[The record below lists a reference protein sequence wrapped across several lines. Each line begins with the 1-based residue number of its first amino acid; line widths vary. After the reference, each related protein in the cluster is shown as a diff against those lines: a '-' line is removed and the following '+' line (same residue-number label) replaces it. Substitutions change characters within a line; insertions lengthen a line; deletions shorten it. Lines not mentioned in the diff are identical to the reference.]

1 MCVVFLF
8 FLYSSS
14 SLAPFVFSFRP
25 PLAIFC
31 FFDVLV
37 CLCRYIACFYVFL
50 LWIFLINS
58 WLWSFSSSFLV
69 LLSVDSPQHFFLYSL
84 LCGQRV
90 SNAIPLYLMSFF
102 PMRDKSFILARIWIR
117 NPSFS
122 LIVWFWVY
130 GNKAHIVVLNK

>member
-1 MCVVFLF
+1 MCSIPLLSLFKFIPRSFRLFIPSSVGHFLLLWRSGVLVQVYSVFLC
-8 FLYSSS
+8 FLT
-14 SLAPFVFSFRP
+14 L
-25 PLAIFC
+25 
-31 FFDVLV
+31 
-37 CLCRYIACFYVFL
+37 
-50 LWIFLINS
+50 IFLNNS